1 MKAYNSIAH
10 YLYVVRKPRLMELFI
25 VLLFIIILVLITQQR
40 KSYSR
45 DSEKLR
51 KELQA
56 LREEVTRLSLPQA
69 EEKASSPVI
78 PPVTETAV
86 TPEVKP
92 GTEPVVPE
100 PVYTKPLEETMFII
114 SAEDEIMETPVFQK
128 ETAPPPPKKPG
139 FFERNPDLEKFI
151 GENLVSKIGIAI
163 LVLAVGFFVK
173 YAIDNEWIG
182 TIGRVAIG
190 ITCGAILVALAHKL
204 QKNYTAF
211 SSVLVGGG
219 LAVFYFTITLAYHE
233 YHLFPQIAAFMI
245 MVVITAFAV
254 LLSLLYDRQ
263 ELAIISLIGGFA
275 TPFMASSGSGSYIS
289 LFIYLIILN
298 TGLLAIA
305 YKKSWR
311 LLNLL
316 AFIFTVIIYAI
327 WLILRDYADITVYR
341 NGFIFATV
349 FYLLFLVINLAHNI
363 KENKQFITSDFGIL
377 LANTCLYFS
386 GGLYLLTEAG
396 ASHYRGLFS
405 IGMGLFN
412 MLLSYMLYRNKKVDS
427 NILYLLIGITLTFIS
442 LTAPIQLKGN
452 NITLFWASE
461 AVLLYWLY
469 KKSGIRLMRL
479 TSGAITIAMLLS
491 LVMDWMNVYGSY
503 HFTGA
508 LSKAHIPIIFNKGF
522 ITTIYA
528 SLCCGVLWK
537 LFQPSDNRGG
547 IYAILPTRLFYTI
560 TGCALLYLSGAL
572 EVVYQFNSRYP
583 GTGLSI
589 LYWTLYTLAF
599 VVIAGIIMTRLQA
612 FRTPIYNIMLYAAGI
627 LVYLLFVVN
636 AYYVQYQTLEGAL
649 SPAHFTAHWLTAIL
663 FVILILQLIR
673 FIASGRAGL
682 KNYTI
687 TAWVISFICIV
698 FISLEGSL
706 LCNTL
711 FYRADNPVEDIQRV
725 YIKTGLPI
733 VWGISSFALMWLGMQ
748 KKFRALRIIS
758 LVLFGI
764 TLLKLFLF
772 DIRNIP
778 IAGKIAA
785 FFSLGVLLLVVSF
798 MYQRLKKI
806 IIEDG
811 KKEKEDQ
818 FS

>member
-1 MKAYNSIAH
+1 
-10 YLYVVRKPRLMELFI
+10 MELLI
-25 VLLFIIILVLITQQR
+25 ALLFIIILVLITQQR

-45 DSEKLR
+45 DAKKLR
-51 KELQA
+51 EELQA
-56 LREEVTRLSLPQA
+56 LKEQVARLSLPDTG
-69 EEKASSPVI
+69 EKEPAPIAPSV
-78 PPVTETAV
+78 AL
-86 TPEVKP
+86 PEVKP
-92 GTEPVVPE
+92 EATPTIEPAVPE
-100 PVYTKPLEETMFII
+100 PAYEKPLEETMFII
-114 SAEDEIMETPVFQK
+114 EEESEAIETLVVGK
-128 ETAPPPPKKPG
+128 ESPAPTPKKPG

-173 YAIDNEWIG
+173 YAIDNDWIG
-182 TIGRVAIG
+182 TVGRVGIG
-190 ITCGAILVALAHKL
+190 IACGAILVALAHKL

-233 YHLFPQIAAFMI
+233 YHLFPQVAAFMI

-263 ELAIISLIGGFA
+263 ELAVISLVGGFA

-298 TGLLAIA
+298 TGLLVIA

-316 AFIFTVIIYAI
+316 AFIFTVVIYAA
-327 WLILRDYADITVYR
+327 WLILREYGDITVYR

-363 KENKQFITSDFGIL
+363 KENKRFIASDFGIL

-386 GGLYLLTEAG
+386 AGLYLLAEAG
-396 ASHYRGLFS
+396 APHYRGLFS
-405 IGMGLFN
+405 ISMGLFN
-412 MLLSYMLYRNKKVDS
+412 MLLSYILYRNKKVDS
-427 NILYLLIGITLTFIS
+427 NILYLLIGITLTFVS

-469 KKSGIRLMRL
+469 RKSGIRLMRL
-479 TSGAITIAMLLS
+479 ASGAITIAMLLS
-491 LVMDWMNVYGSY
+491 LIMDWMNVYGDY
-503 HFTGA
+503 YFTGA
-508 LSKAHIPIIFNKGF
+508 LSKTHIPVIINKGF
-522 ITTIYA
+522 ITTLYA
-528 SLCCGVLWK
+528 SICCWALWK
-537 LFQPSDNRGG
+537 LFQPSDNRAG
-547 IYAILPTRLFYTI
+547 IYAMLPTRLFYMI
-560 TGCALLYLSGAL
+560 TGGALLYLSGAL
-572 EVVYQFNSRYP
+572 EVGYQFSTRYP
-583 GTGLSI
+583 GTGLAI
-589 LYWTLYTLAF
+589 LYGTLYTLAF
-599 VVIAGIIMTRLQA
+599 ITIAGMIITRLKV
-612 FRTPIYNIMLYAAGI
+612 FSSPVYNIMVYAAGI
-627 LVYLLFVVN
+627 LVYLLPVAN
-636 AYYVQYQTLEGAL
+636 AYYVQYQIFDGVLF
-649 SPAHFTAHWLTAIL
+649 SAHFTAHWLTAVL
-663 FVILILQLIR
+663 FVFLVLQLIR
-673 FIASGRAGL
+673 LIASGRAGL

-687 TAWVISFICIV
+687 ATWVISLICIV
-698 FISLEGSL
+698 FISIEGSL

-725 YIKTGLPI
+725 YVKTGLPI
-733 VWGISSFALMWLGMQ
+733 VWGLSSFTLMWLGMQ

-778 IAGKIAA
+778 VAGKIAA

-811 KKEKEDQ
+811 KKEKEEQ